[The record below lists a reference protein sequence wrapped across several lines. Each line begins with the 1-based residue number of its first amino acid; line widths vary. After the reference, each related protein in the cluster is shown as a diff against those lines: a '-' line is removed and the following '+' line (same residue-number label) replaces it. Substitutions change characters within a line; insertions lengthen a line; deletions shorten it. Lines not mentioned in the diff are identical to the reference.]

1 MKHTII
7 LVLILLTGILSS
19 CGQEASEDNIKT
31 TQDSEDSVPEPC
43 SIEISGEG
51 YLESGNDLELSVI
64 LNGHCNCDDIA
75 YFVDDSTYSMS
86 GETVQFEEGMA
97 SVAIHSDALSLGK
110 HIIFFRAECD
120 GSEVHT
126 QHGVDVGSAS
136 DIEAA
141 DYMVR
146 TEPEQI
152 DADSPFKLMVSIAG
166 FPPGS
171 IQVECKGCERVE
183 PADGF
188 FQVTPDPTAYEMR
201 FLLKGMDENGEAAVM
216 RGHTITL
223 GHQ

>member
-1 MKHTII
+1 MKQTII
-7 LVLILLTGILSS
+7 LGLTLLTGILPS
-19 CGQEASEDNIKT
+19 CGQEASEDNKKT
-31 TQDSEDSVPEPC
+31 TQDSEESVPEPC
-43 SIEISGEG
+43 AIKVSGTG
-51 YLESGNDLELSVI
+51 YMDSGNDLELAVS
-64 LNGHCNCDDIA
+64 LKGHCNCDDIA
-75 YFVDDSTYSMS
+75 YFVDDSAYSTN

-97 SVAIHSDALSLGK
+97 SVVVNSDALSLGR

-120 GSEVHT
+120 GSEIHT
-126 QHGVDVGSAS
+126 QHGVDVGVAS
-136 DIEAA
+136 DVEAV